1 MTTPFDANQVAPRLA
16 ADPRVNKVPEKRVE
30 LFFVRE
36 FLGAEECATLCGL
49 IDQERRPSTIADD
62 NGQEAFRTS
71 ETCDLDHDH
80 PLVASVNGR
89 LSELTG
95 IPEVLGEPIQG
106 QRYAVGQEFKPH
118 TDTFN
123 PGGPDYYEHC
133 ADMGQRTWTAMLFLN
148 APEAGGATRFKTLG
162 KNIRPETGKLL
173 LWNNLKPDHR
183 PNDFTLHQGLPVR
196 KGTKYIITKWYRELP
211 SGV

>member
-1 MTTPFDANQVAPRLA
+1 MTTPFDANRVAPRLTV
-16 ADPRVNKVPEKRVE
+16 DPRAIQVPEKRVE

-36 FLGAEECATLCGL
+36 FLGPSECAAICEL
-49 IDQERRPSTIADD
+49 IDQERRPSTIADS

-71 ETCDLDHDH
+71 ETCDLDDNH
-80 PLVASVNGR
+80 PLVSSVNNT

-95 IPEVLGEPIQG
+95 IPEGLGEPIQG

-123 PGGPDYYEHC
+123 PGGPDFYEHC

-148 APEAGGATRFKTLG
+148 EPEAGGATRFKTLK
-162 KNIRPETGKLL
+162 KNFQPETGKLL
-173 LWNNLKPDHR
+173 LWNNLKPDGR
-183 PNDFTLHQGLPVR
+183 PNNSTLHQGMPVR
-196 KGTKYIITKWYRELP
+196 KGTKYIITKWYRQLP
-211 SGV
+211 SGA